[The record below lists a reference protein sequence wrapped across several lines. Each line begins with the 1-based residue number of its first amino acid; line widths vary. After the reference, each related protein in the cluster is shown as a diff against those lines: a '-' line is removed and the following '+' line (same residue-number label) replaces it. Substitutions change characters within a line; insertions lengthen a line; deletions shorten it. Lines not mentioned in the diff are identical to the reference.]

1 MEIENNKTYLIVGG
15 GVICTVSG
23 TEIKEYNCGTLQ
35 ACRNIIDVD
44 TDTEIG
50 ISEVPENFFK
60 LFTKVSG
67 YLPEGFNLEVV
78 KASKFQLV
86 ENDGVM
92 YLETPETTVD
102 FQYRVTE
109 TTDLWLQ
116 LCNYFG
122 EKSVNDKK
130 GNFYLTEDVQIV
142 YRTDTLWDYVIE
154 TSNSMIKAS
163 PNYIEAYNK
172 NSENFYST
180 EEAAEIASEY
190 IKSLT

>member
-15 GVICTVSG
+15 GTICTVSG

-154 TSNSMIKAS
+154 TQFDVIKVS
-163 PNYIEAYNK
+163 PDHVEAYNHLFG
-172 NSENFYST
+172 NIYT
-180 EEAAEIASEY
+180 EPEAIFRAEDY